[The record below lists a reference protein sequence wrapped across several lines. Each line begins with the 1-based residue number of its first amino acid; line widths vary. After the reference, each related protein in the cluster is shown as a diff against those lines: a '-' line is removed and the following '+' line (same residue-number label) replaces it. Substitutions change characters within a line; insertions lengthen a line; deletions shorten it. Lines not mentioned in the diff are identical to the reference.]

1 MNLYDNFTI
10 NVSLP
15 ASGEEAAVAA
25 GALGSIID
33 VVEHRGTT
41 YYTAEFC
48 EEDGTPYATHSLTAS
63 QMKPLPLAKPEPF
76 AA

>member
-33 VVEHRGTT
+33 VVEHLGTT
-41 YYTAEFC
+41 YFTVEFC
-48 EEDGTPYATHSLTAS
+48 EEDGTPYATHSLTAD
-63 QMKPLPLAKPEPF
+63 QMKPLPLAKHEPF